1 MSVEET
7 PWICA
12 VCGYENKAEATI
24 CAVCGTPKEAA
35 PASAFGE
42 NEEGAGVGADLG
54 EEGPGE
60 EAQPADEL
68 PEWLSALKPET
79 EGTSQEAG
87 PQLSAGEP
95 SKPEEPEEQPP
106 AGAGEEVQ
114 RAEELPEWLSDFEP
128 ETAEETGDFAEE
140 EAASPVPLTPEELP
154 EWLRDLQPADAWSS
168 EEQAHPEPGAGEPA
182 QPAEESA
189 AMLPKVTWYLPYHRF
204 DRPDVP
210 PQATPEEAVQAG
222 GMEATLRQPA
232 QPLPARPARRRF
244 PVLSV
249 VLGVA
254 FLVVLAL
261 PLIFHWPAP
270 FQPSTYPRE
279 AVSFAGTVNALAP
292 GQAVLVGID
301 YEPALSAELNNLGIS
316 VIIQLLRQK
325 NERLALVATTPA
337 GAALGGAL
345 IEAVAAEPD
354 GAQLSGRIAN
364 LGYVGSGPL
373 ALKAFAGDPRGTTAA
388 GGTPAAWDS
397 PALQGVKSLTDF
409 GALLVISGDGES
421 GRAWIEQVHPQAP
434 QVPLLFVVPDQLGPM
449 FQPYYASGQVGG
461 ILAGTSGGLA
471 YNLMEGAQ
479 SPLVRYASAYQIGI
493 IFVLAVLLLGA
504 VITAV
509 RAFTRKPGS

>member
-12 VCGYENKAEATI
+12 VCGYENKAEVTI
-24 CAVCGTPKEAA
+24 CAVCGTPKEA
-35 PASAFGE
+35 
-42 NEEGAGVGADLG
+42 GVELGG
-54 EEGPGE
+54 EEPTE
-60 EAQPADEL
+60 EAQPAEEL
-68 PEWLSALKPET
+68 PEWLSALRPET
-79 EGTSQEAG
+79 EQVNEEVG
-87 PQLSAGEP
+87 PQAGVGEVGEP
-95 SKPEEPEEQPP
+95 EVPGQQPSAEPAEEAQP
-106 AGAGEEVQ
+106 
-114 RAEELPEWLSDFEP
+114 AEELPEWLSSVESEP
-128 ETAEETGDFAEE
+128 AEEAGELTGE
-140 EAASPVPLTPEELP
+140 EAGNPVPLTPEELP
-154 EWLRDLQPADAWSS
+154 EWLRELQPADAWSP
-168 EEQAHPEPGAGEPA
+168 EEEAHPEEPAGEPA

-210 PQATPEEAVQAG
+210 PQVTPEEAAQAG
-222 GMEATLRQPA
+222 GLEATLRQPA
-232 QPLPARPARRRF
+232 QPLPTRPARRRF
-244 PVLSV
+244 PVLSA

-270 FQPSTYPRE
+270 FQPSVYPRE
-279 AVSFAGTVNALAP
+279 AVSFAGAVDALAP
-292 GQAVLVGID
+292 GQPVLVGID

-354 GAQLSGRIAN
+354 GPQLSGRIAN

-373 ALKAFAGDPRGTTAA
+373 ALKAFAGDPRGITST
-388 GGTPAAWDS
+388 GGAQVAWDS

-409 GALLVISGDGES
+409 AALLVISGDGES
-421 GRAWIEQVHPQAP
+421 GRAWIEQVRPQAP

-449 FQPYYASGQVGG
+449 FQPYYTSGQVNG

-471 YNLMEGAQ
+471 YNLLEGAQ
-479 SPLVRYASAYQIGI
+479 SPLVRYAPAYQIGMA
-493 IFVLAVLLLGA
+493 FVLAVLLLGA
-504 VITAV
+504 VISAV
-509 RAFTRKPGS
+509 RALRRKPGS